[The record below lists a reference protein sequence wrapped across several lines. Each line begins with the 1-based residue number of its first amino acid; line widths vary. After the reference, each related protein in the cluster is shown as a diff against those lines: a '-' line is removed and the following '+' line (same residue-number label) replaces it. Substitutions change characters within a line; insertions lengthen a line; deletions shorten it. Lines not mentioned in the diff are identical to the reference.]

1 MEIKFSGEKGLNGRC
16 EGMEKKLQRPACS
29 LLCAQE
35 ELADEQ
41 LLVELGFDS
50 NHTKS
55 GAVGRWKEGLDL
67 WLGDAHAQRPRVH

>member
-1 MEIKFSGEKGLNGRC
+1 MGDVRAWRRSCRGL
-16 EGMEKKLQRPACS
+16 PACS

-55 GAVGRWKEGLDL
+55 GAVGRWKEGLGL